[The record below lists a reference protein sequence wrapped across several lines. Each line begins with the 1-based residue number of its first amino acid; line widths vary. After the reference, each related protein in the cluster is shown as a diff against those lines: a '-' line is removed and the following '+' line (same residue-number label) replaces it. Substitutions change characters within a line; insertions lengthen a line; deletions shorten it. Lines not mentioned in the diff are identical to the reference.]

1 MGELARSENTPA
13 TDAAFDTLARI
24 AVDEESSERY
34 PSGTVLIPADAPD
47 VSVLISRAIA
57 EERPITLVFPDG
69 SDIVARPPETKGFV
83 LLAIVVVALIRLLER
98 TSKKRDRAT
107 FVPREWVT
115 EFHEAPAA
123 REPEPVA

>member
-13 TDAAFDTLARI
+13 TDAAFDTLARV

-34 PSGTVLIPADAPD
+34 PSDTVLIPADAPD
-47 VSVLISRAIA
+47 VSELLSRAIA

-69 SDIVARPPETKGFV
+69 SDIVARPPQTKGFM
-83 LLAIVVVALIRLLER
+83 LAIVVVALIRLLER

-107 FVPREWVT
+107 FVPRDWVT
-115 EFHEAPAA
+115 EFHAAPAG

>member
-24 AVDEESSERY
+24 AVDEESTERY
-34 PSGTVLIPADAPD
+34 PSDTVLIPADAPD
-47 VSVLISRAIA
+47 VSILISRAIA

-83 LLAIVVVALIRLLER
+83 LLAIVVALIRLLER
-98 TSKKRDRAT
+98 TSKKRDRPT

-115 EFHEAPAA
+115 EFHEAPAG